1 MAQHQVAWDVP
12 EEYLLGRKPQM
23 FHDDAYELTWQ
34 AAAKSMSPLD
44 RSIGRPLEREVPSR
58 GLSR

>member
-1 MAQHQVAWDVP
+1 MAQHHAAWDIP
-12 EEYLLGRKPQM
+12 EDHLLGRRPQM

-34 AAAKSMSPLD
+34 AAAKSMSALD
-44 RSIGRPLEREVPSR
+44 RSVGRQLAIEPPSR